1 MKLKCK
7 QESQGTGK
15 TWFHSGFHGMVVSI
29 ELSEAKKAK
38 IVFCYMWT
46 LENGWRNLVLSHF
59 SPFVNLMSDNDNHEM
74 YLSIYNKNMIF

>member
-1 MKLKCK
+1 
-7 QESQGTGK
+7 
-15 TWFHSGFHGMVVSI
+15 MVVSI

-59 SPFVNLMSDNDNHEM
+59 SPFVNLMSDNDNHDM
-74 YLSIYNKNMIF
+74 YIFKKYYLYTVILHKVDSVQTAFLSSNYFKYSQI